1 MAAEVALTAT
11 VLGVVQSRQNE
22 GGGNKWLDGQLQHVT
37 LILMQCGR
45 CGPGGETDDSLI
57 TGL

>member
-1 MAAEVALTAT
+1 M
-11 VLGVVQSRQNE
+11 R
-22 GGGNKWLDGQLQHVT
+22 GGGGGDKWFDGQLQHVT

-57 TGL
+57 TGLQSVLEQTEPSGCSQ